1 MVRSDR
7 ENGDGES
14 HGLSGPSLP
23 ASGSGCSN
31 GVVIVVG
38 RGVGAVGRGSIVGVA
53 VGCDVGAVGC
63 GSVVA
68 GVGVGGGG
76 VAASGAVVG

>member
-1 MVRSDR
+1 MTRSGR
-7 ENGDGES
+7 VHGDGEP

-23 ASGSGCSN
+23 MSESGCSN

-38 RGVGAVGRGSIVGVA
+38 RGVGAVGRCSIVGVVA
-53 VGCDVGAVGC
+53 GCGVGAVGC
-63 GSVVA
+63 ESGVA
-68 GVGVGGGG
+68 GVGVGG